1 VRKTRIRSL
10 QTGVLFLA
18 ALFICAGTALAG
30 DDFWTL
36 DHWLLVDARHAS
48 LDAEPSLGER
58 WLNPVFQ
65 SEEQHGFEYSR
76 SLAVNLEK
84 KLVFS
89 IQGPLIKDRA
99 PGLAF
104 ELRF

>member
-1 VRKTRIRSL
+1 L
-10 QTGVLFLA
+10 LA
-18 ALFICAGTALAG
+18 ALFFCAGTALAG
-30 DDFWTL
+30 DDFWAL
-36 DHWLLVDARHAS
+36 DQWPLVDARDAS

-58 WLNPVFQ
+58 WLDPVFQ

-84 KLVFS
+84 KLVLS
-89 IQGPLIKDRA
+89 IKGPLIRDRA